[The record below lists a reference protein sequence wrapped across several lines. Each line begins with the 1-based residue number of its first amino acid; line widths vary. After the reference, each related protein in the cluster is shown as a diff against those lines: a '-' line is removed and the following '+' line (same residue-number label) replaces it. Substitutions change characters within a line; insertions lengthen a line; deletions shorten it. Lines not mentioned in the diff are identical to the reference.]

1 MIGEILASKGKGI
14 NFKYGSAIGRINT
27 DESSF
32 NKDLA
37 TITNLYVNEASIFLE
52 EMRNVVSPTIKLF
65 SELITNNF
73 NKNSVNP
80 TSKYNLKLIGDV
92 ELFDLLKDD
101 GKLNVVGN
109 GLLPQV

>member
-32 NKDLA
+32 NEDLA

-73 NKNSVNP
+73 NKN
-80 TSKYNLKLIGDV
+80 I
-92 ELFDLLKDD
+92 
-101 GKLNVVGN
+101 
-109 GLLPQV
+109 